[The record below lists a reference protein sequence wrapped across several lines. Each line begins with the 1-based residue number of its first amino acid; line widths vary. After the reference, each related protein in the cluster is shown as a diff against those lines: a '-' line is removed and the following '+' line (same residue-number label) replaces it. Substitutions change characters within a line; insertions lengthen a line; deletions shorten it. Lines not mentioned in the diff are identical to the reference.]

1 MALLGLLSS
10 RQVTFSKATTSLAAN
25 GFTSDLLNVTVT
37 VVVTVHQIPILIS
50 NLLFNSIFNE
60 HSSFSFLDFRFYFCK
75 FYVISSLCLKSPV
88 KGDSIKRMYVCMYVC
103 ILDILLSHH
112 LPLFDFRDRV
122 VKPVLY

>member
-1 MALLGLLSS
+1 MISAENNVSEPTNLKISWGRIPPDPPTRLVASALATKAPVTKNLAMALLGLLSS

-60 HSSFSFLDFRFYFCK
+60 HCSFSFLDFRFYFCK
-75 FYVISSLCLKSPV
+75 FYVIS
-88 KGDSIKRMYVCMYVC
+88 
-103 ILDILLSHH
+103 
-112 LPLFDFRDRV
+112 
-122 VKPVLY
+122 

>member
-1 MALLGLLSS
+1 MTSAENNVSEPPNLKISWGRIPPDPPTRLMASALAKMPPLKKNLAMAQLSLLSS

-37 VVVTVHQIPILIS
+37 VVVTVHQISILIS

-75 FYVISSLCLKSPV
+75 FYVIS
-88 KGDSIKRMYVCMYVC
+88 
-103 ILDILLSHH
+103 
-112 LPLFDFRDRV
+112 
-122 VKPVLY
+122 

>member
-75 FYVISSLCLKSPV
+75 FYVIS
-88 KGDSIKRMYVCMYVC
+88 
-103 ILDILLSHH
+103 
-112 LPLFDFRDRV
+112 
-122 VKPVLY
+122 